1 MQGTLKRAILQLPI
15 ICVSTLLGSIG
26 NSGVLFSSHY
36 NLGHNIPP
44 ATTIAQGGELVD
56 GSSNA
61 TTNAVQIT
69 RNNNSL
75 TLTDL
80 FEETQQSAVQ
90 VSGIISEDTLFSE
103 LA

>member
-1 MQGTLKRAILQLPI
+1 MI

-26 NSGVLFSSHY
+26 ILGYYAPYYY
-36 NLGHNIPP
+36 NLVNKIPP
-44 ATTIAQGGELVD
+44 ATTIALGGELVD

-80 FEETQQSAVQ
+80 FEETQQ
-90 VSGIISEDTLFSE
+90 
-103 LA
+103 